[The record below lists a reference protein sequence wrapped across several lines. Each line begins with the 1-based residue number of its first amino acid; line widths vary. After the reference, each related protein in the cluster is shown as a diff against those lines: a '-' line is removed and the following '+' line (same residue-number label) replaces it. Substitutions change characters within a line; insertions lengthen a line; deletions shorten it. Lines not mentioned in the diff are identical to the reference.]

1 MAFLTGR
8 SWRALKSWFTA
19 GGRGGWF
26 VSQMKLDKDLV
37 SSVAPAKHYDKINKD
52 DKVLVDGDRKG
63 PL

>member
-1 MAFLTGR
+1 MARTQIMVH
-8 SWRALKSWFTA
+8 SW
-19 GGRGGWF
+19 GEGGWF